1 MRSHSSPP
9 SQTIT
14 RPQWAQSR
22 TGFTLVELLVV
33 IAILAIAAL
42 ISIPS
47 IVYLMKDTAT
57 SQAVVQMQAA
67 LAEARGLAITTHAPA
82 AAIFYED
89 PGATSQSSVFYA
101 TAAPGQGDPTLDV
114 PSLPYIFITD
124 NAIQTQTFPKGIYV
138 AGYVGPFAM
147 NSNPSQQMYTGAPGS
162 SPTGSYTG
170 QINDSN
176 SQSTGYLFPDPQA
189 LGQLFPTGTPTTTNA
204 PSSADPLRVVVFLP
218 NGRSVI
224 CPNFAVVNVPQD
236 NPQVTPPAGA
246 IYYGPGPSC
255 VGLSVYDAAQLSA
268 AQTASQGALGSY
280 LVPNPSGTPKY
291 ATAVPLYIVNSYTGS
306 LIGGTP

>member
-1 MRSHSSPP
+1 MRSHNSPP

-47 IVYLMKDTAT
+47 IVYLMRDTAT

-101 TAAPGQGDPTLDV
+101 TAAPGQGDPSTGISTYL
-114 PSLPYIFITD
+114 FITD

-138 AGYVGPFAM
+138 AGYVGPDAADPF
-147 NSNPSQQMYTGAPGS
+147 SGGGAGS
-162 SPTGSYTG
+162 G
-170 QINDSN
+170 QINSTAGA
-176 SQSTGYLFPDPQA
+176 TGYLFPDPA
-189 LGQLFPTGTPTTTNA
+189 NLGQLTASLQTTTA
-204 PSSADPLRVVVFLP
+204 SPGSQSDPLRAVVFMP

-224 CPNFAVVNVPQD
+224 CPEFVVAGVPDDQTG
-236 NPQVTPPAGA
+236 TPVFELEGV
-246 IYYGPGPSC
+246 GPSC
-255 VGLSVYDAAQLSA
+255 IGLSVYDAAQLSA
-268 AQTASQGALGSY
+268 AQTASQGALGTY
-280 LVPNPSGTPKY
+280 LVPNPTGTPKY